1 MTLKIEHRLG
11 VKAPAAIVW
20 EILTDVPAWP
30 QWSTLYSRASGVIGF
45 GERLK
50 LEVCLPGHE
59 PQAIEPVIFEWEPHE
74 VIHWKLK
81 SMIGLI
87 ENIRFLEVESL
98 SEASCIFANGEIYGG
113 FMGPERAAVKQRK
126 LIRQGFTALGEAM
139 RDRAEALWRERGG
152 GAT

>member
-1 MTLKIEHRLG
+1 VKIEHRLG
-11 VKAPAAIVW
+11 VKAPASIVW
-20 EILTDVPAWP
+20 EILADVPAWP
-30 QWSTLYSRASGVIGF
+30 QWSTLYSKASGVIGY

-50 LEVCLPGHE
+50 LEVRLPDQP

-74 VIHWKLK
+74 VIHWRLK
-81 SMIGLI
+81 SMMGLI
-87 ENIRFLEVESL
+87 ENVRFMEVEAL
-98 SEASCIFANGEIYGG
+98 SDAGCIFANGEIYGG
-113 FMGPERAAVKQRK
+113 FMGPERAAIKQRG